1 MIIKIVW
8 QQKYQEGLKVLIEW
22 SWYIKL
28 FAIFVRKT
36 RGWCLYEVGPDD
48 GGEPTGDGEDTGDC
62 QENKDGHVDRT
73 IAW

>member
-1 MIIKIVW
+1 M
-8 QQKYQEGLKVLIEW
+8 
-22 SWYIKL
+22 
-28 FAIFVRKT
+28 KT
-36 RGWCLYEVGPDD
+36 RGWCLNEVGPDD

>member
-1 MIIKIVW
+1 M
-8 QQKYQEGLKVLIEW
+8 Q
-22 SWYIKL
+22 
-28 FAIFVRKT
+28 T
-36 RGWCLYEVGPDD
+36 RGLCLNEVGPDD